1 MTLEKLAYQ
10 YIRQLGYWDCTERI
24 NPHNPT
30 NPWSLAWSNP
40 STTADPDTMFQIAWL
55 LSSSA
60 RRQQLSPTDVRILDR
75 TAADL
80 VYDGQLLPATKSY
93 VKYLWQQVIRQECP
107 HELSS
112 GESA

>member
-1 MTLEKLAYQ
+1 MTLEKIAYQ
-10 YIRQLGYWDCTERI
+10 YIRKLGYWDCIEQI

-30 NPWSLAWSNP
+30 NPLSLAWLNP
-40 STTADPDTMFQIAWL
+40 STTADPDTMFQITWL

-60 RRQQLSPTDVRILDR
+60 RRQHLSPTDVRILER

-80 VYDGQLLPATKSY
+80 VYDGQILPATKSY
-93 VKYLWQQVIRQECP
+93 VKYLWQQVVRQECP

-112 GESA
+112 GEAA